1 MTTADDPG
9 PQDCA
14 ELCSLRAAINA
25 ANESEEGGEIR
36 FAIAGPTVIR
46 PAAQL
51 PPLRAANISLDARTQ
66 SGWSES
72 APPIVYLDGQ
82 QAGDAAG
89 ITINGPNIALRGLAV
104 GGFARYGIGIIGAG
118 AQAALVEQNWLG
130 MTPDGRAAAPNRLS
144 GIAVLGGATR
154 ARIAQNRIAGN
165 SAGNSAAART
175 GHGVVVGG
183 GAVRGVE
190 VAQNIIGLDAAGR
203 VLANDDGVL
212 VVDGAQA
219 DIRANLICGSLV
231 AGVEYRDTRA
241 GGSVDGNR
249 IGVTPQGAAA
259 GNDVGVFLGQGVS
272 GVSVGA
278 RERNIIAANRVG
290 IAVEQGAREILLQGN
305 WLGLTPAP
313 DSDALADARAAP
325 NRERAI
331 SIIAGASFVRVTANQ
346 VLAGERGIVI
356 AGADTSR
363 VSLQRNAVASQG
375 AALTGI
381 EARQAADLRIGGDRG
396 LGNSVRGVA
405 TAVLLAEIEEAD
417 ISHNR
422 IGVEFAEVGFPAAPD
437 TGVGI
442 ALAQGARAARIGEN
456 LIGGVAGPG
465 VRVSGAQTRD
475 NLIIRNIFG
484 AIGGL
489 DIEVGAE
496 VDAPPPPT
504 LLSYSVERTSSVQL
518 RSTIRGRGEPGTTVE
533 LYLQGGT
540 VIGSLARA
548 PVDDDG
554 AFEAV
559 SLLLPQGEIRAVAVG
574 RWGSGQTSEFSEP
587 FSTPARQPIAAG
599 GLQWIAVEGAERP
612 IEQALAPLLAGL
624 DAAWRWDPN
633 AARWLGWSPDIPSA
647 LNSLQTARPGDV
659 LAVALRD
666 GAPKEYISSEQAG
679 AAEAAA
685 QLRAGINLVSW
696 NGPWT
701 SALEALERLNAA
713 QPGLLSIVEQWDGRR
728 WQVIWPRVA
737 GAWDPGRWGAPAL
750 RLRATRNA
758 LWPQTR

>member
-9 PQDCA
+9 PPDCA
-14 ELCSLRAAINA
+14 DLCSLRAAINA
-25 ANESEEGGEIR
+25 ANEWQGEGSAEIR

-46 PAAQL
+46 PTAQL

-72 APPIVYLDGQ
+72 APPPVYLDGQ

-89 ITINGPNIALRGLAV
+89 IVINGPNIALRGLAV

-118 AQAALVEQNWLG
+118 AQDALVEQNWLG

-144 GIAVLGGATR
+144 GIAALGGASR

-165 SAGNSAAART
+165 SAEART

-183 GAVRGVE
+183 GAVRGVK
-190 VAQNIIGLDAAGR
+190 VARNIIGLDAAGR
-203 VLANDDGVL
+203 TLANDDGVL

-219 DIRANLICGSLV
+219 DIRANIICASLV

-278 RERNIIAANRVG
+278 QERNIIAANRVG

-346 VLAGERGIVI
+346 VLAGQRGIVI

-442 ALAQGARAARIGEN
+442 ALAEGARAARIGEN
-456 LIGGVAGPG
+456 LIGGLAGPG

-475 NLIIRNIFG
+475 NLITRNIFG
-484 AIGGL
+484 AVGGL
-489 DIEVGAE
+489 DIEIGAE

-504 LLSYSVERTSSVQL
+504 LLSYSVERTSSVHL
-518 RSTIRGRGEPGTTVE
+518 RSTIRGRGQPGTTVE
-533 LYLQGGT
+533 VYLQGST
-540 VIGSLARA
+540 AIGSLARA
-548 PVDDDG
+548 PVNENG

-559 SLLLPQGEIRAVAVG
+559 SLVLPQGEIRATAVG

-587 FSTPARQPIAAG
+587 LSTPARQPIEAG

-633 AARWLGWSPDIPSA
+633 AARWLSWSPDLPAA

-666 GAPKEYISSEQAG
+666 GAPKEYISSKQAG
-679 AAEAAA
+679 AAEAAV

-701 SALEALERLNAA
+701 SALEALQRLDAA

-728 WQVIWPRVA
+728 WQVIWPRVS
-737 GAWDPGRWGAPAL
+737 GAWNPGRWGAPAL

-758 LWPQTR
+758 LWPQTP